1 MPAQHQQH
9 TGPND
14 PRPSLGVFFKCAN
27 KYLRVFRSSDGTRYN
42 ARCPTCGKVVRF
54 VVGAQGTNQRTFE
67 VDCGA

>member
-27 KYLRVFRSSDGTRYN
+27 KYLRVFRSSDE
-42 ARCPTCGKVVRF
+42 KVS
-54 VVGAQGTNQRTFE
+54 
-67 VDCGA
+67 